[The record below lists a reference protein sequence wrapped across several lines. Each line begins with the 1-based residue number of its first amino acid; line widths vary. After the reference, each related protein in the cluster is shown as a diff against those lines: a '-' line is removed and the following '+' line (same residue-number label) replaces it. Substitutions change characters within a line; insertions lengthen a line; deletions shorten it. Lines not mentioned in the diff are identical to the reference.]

1 MLISLCD
8 SRVDPSQPDELLLPP
23 RVLGL
28 NHRLVHGWAFLY
40 QEACSLASINS
51 ARTSRLIHERCGS
64 YCRNQF
70 KTHAPQRVDSAKLYL
85 LVRVYCIRSMA
96 LVSSPYATFKAED
109 WADASAQ
116 STSQQYARTPGHK
129 IQKRLT
135 QSNPKVAKRARNNL
149 QWYDSI
155 QGDLFQNI
163 QH

>member
-8 SRVDPSQPDELLLPP
+8 SRVDPSQTNELLLAP

-96 LVSSPYATFKAED
+96 LVSSPYATFRAEE
-109 WADASAQ
+109 WAYASAQ
-116 STSQQYARTPGHK
+116 STSHQYARTSGHK

-135 QSNPKVAKRARNNL
+135 QSNPQTAQRTVSNI
-149 QWYDSI
+149 QWCDSI